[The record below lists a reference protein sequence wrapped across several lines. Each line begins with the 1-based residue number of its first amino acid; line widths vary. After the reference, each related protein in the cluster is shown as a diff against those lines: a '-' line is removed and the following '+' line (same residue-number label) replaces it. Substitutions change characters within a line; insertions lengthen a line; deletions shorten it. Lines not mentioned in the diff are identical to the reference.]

1 MFAKNKKIIL
11 GALAAAAVWGALYQY
26 VLVQPNWN
34 ERDIAVTNAEASI
47 ETWRKLYK
55 EKKDFMALPDATA
68 QLVKR
73 EQVLEAAAKE
83 LKQAEFTQD
92 WKDFTLA
99 KAGSSDPNNYFL
111 RLRGEVLAQAK
122 ADGLR
127 LAAGL
132 DDLGFRGKTLEE
144 PVALNLARLFVLSRF
159 FSAAK
164 DARVA
169 DIQKIEF
176 AKHRKVSME
185 GTEDLPI
192 ERLYLVPLQVH
203 FRATERD
210 LAQLLYELQRPADPK
225 QAYFVLRGFRIE
237 VKDITSGVTECW
249 AAAGALVTEGVAK
262 QMKIDIPEEA
272 KSGGPARP
280 SVDPR
285 GY

>member
-11 GALAAAAVWGALYQY
+11 GALAAAVAWAALYQY

-34 ERDIAVTNAEASI
+34 DREMAVRNAEASI
-47 ETWRKLYK
+47 DTWQKFYK
-55 EKKDFMALPDATA
+55 EKKDHLALPDATA
-68 QLVKR
+68 QLVRR
-73 EQVLEAAAKE
+73 EQVLEAAAKD

-111 RLRGEVLAQAK
+111 RLRSEVLAQAK

-159 FSAAK
+159 LSAAK

-169 DIQKIEF
+169 DIQKVEF

-210 LAQLLYELQRPADPK
+210 LAQLLHELQRPADLK
-225 QAYFVLRGFRIE
+225 RAYFAVRAFHIE
-237 VKDITSGVTECW
+237 VKDLTSGVTECW
-249 AAAGALVTEGVAK
+249 VAAGALVTEGMAK
-262 QMKIDIPEEA
+262 QMKIDIQEEA
-272 KSGGPARP
+272 RPGGPTRP
-280 SVDPR
+280 NVDAGR
-285 GY
+285 Y